1 MIGWCALAGVVGA
14 EELSLSFSA
23 DHLNQIPPGFS
34 NVVYGE
40 GEPGRWRVMEA
51 EVPGILPPVTARA
64 TAPMK
69 PVLAQLA
76 RDITDEHY
84 PILVYTNE
92 VFRDFRFTT
101 RVKCVGGVVEQMA
114 GVVFRYRDAENF
126 YYLRASAKGNTFRFA
141 KVVGGQRGNPIGP
154 EIEIAGDAWHEITV
168 ECEGN
173 RIRCFLN
180 GEQVIPDLTDNS
192 LTEGYVGFWTKSDA
206 VSYFADAHITYTP
219 RETFASV
226 LLRQMEERFP
236 RVLGMRL
243 YAVPPGA
250 TEVKIIASLTEEEVG
265 SAGGDVEQDV
275 LARDS
280 KYFGRIDSGVVVT
293 MPLHD
298 RNGETVAALRVE
310 MKSFPGQTENNALAR
325 ALPIVKEI
333 EGRLLARDLF

>member
-1 MIGWCALAGVVGA
+1 M
-14 EELSLSFSA
+14 
-23 DHLNQIPPGFS
+23 
-34 NVVYGE
+34 
-40 GEPGRWRVMEA
+40 
-51 EVPGILPPVTARA
+51 
-64 TAPMK
+64 
-69 PVLAQLA
+69 
-76 RDITDEHY
+76 
-84 PILVYTNE
+84 
-92 VFRDFRFTT
+92 
-101 RVKCVGGVVEQMA
+101 
-114 GVVFRYRDAENF
+114 
-126 YYLRASAKGNTFRFA
+126 
-141 KVVGGQRGNPIGP
+141 GGQRGNPIGP

-250 TEVKIIASLTEEEVG
+250 TEVKIIASLTEDEVG